1 MKTSLI
7 IFLSILCFIII
18 VSIFIV
24 ILKKKMSLKYSL
36 LWLIF
41 ALMFLLSLI
50 FHGLIEKFAKFLGFE
65 AASNMVFLIG
75 FLLLMSITFAL
86 TSIISIQKEKIVILT
101 QELAI
106 LKKKVKELD
115 ERDYL

>member
-7 IFLSILCFIII
+7 IFLSILCFVLILF
-18 VSIFIV
+18 IFIV
-24 ILKKKMSLKYSL
+24 IFKKKMSLKYSL
-36 LWLIF
+36 LWMIF
-41 ALMFLLSLI
+41 ALMFLLSLV
-50 FHGLIEKFAKFLGFE
+50 FHNLIEKISRLLGFE
-65 AASNMVFLIG
+65 TASNMVFLIG
-75 FLLLMSITFAL
+75 FLLLMFITFAL
-86 TSIISIQKEKIVILT
+86 TSIISMQKEKIVLLT

>member
-7 IFLSILCFIII
+7 IFLSILCFILLAF
-18 VSIFIV
+18 VLIV
-24 ILKKKMSLKYSL
+24 IVKKKMSLKYSL
-36 LWLIF
+36 LWIVF
-41 ALMFLLSLI
+41 ALMFLLCLI
-50 FHGLIEKFAKFLGFE
+50 FHNQIEYISKLFGFE
-65 AASNMVFLIG
+65 AASNMVFLVG
-75 FLLLMSITFAL
+75 FLLLMTITFAL
-86 TSIISIQKEKIVILT
+86 TSIISIQKEKIATLT